1 MRFEKKNVFQHKK
14 TENAFSCIAKNTS
27 PSIQLMR
34 SNDIFKMRFYLKN
47 VLQTEIDAFK
57 RIEDEKQCVKAQKL
71 RFFPKGAVKTL
82 FHTNFFFVGN
92 VK

>member
-1 MRFEKKNVFQHKK
+1 
-14 TENAFSCIAKNTS
+14 
-27 PSIQLMR
+27 MR

-57 RIEDEKQCVKAQKL
+57 RIEDEKQCVSMRYMYKKCVKAQSL

-82 FHTNFFFVGN
+82 FHPNFFFVGTTLQA
-92 VK
+92 